1 VYFEEKATES
11 SGQSPSNEFIEVL
24 RGLTHELSQP
34 LTSLRG
40 SLEVALI
47 GEIHETECRKVLEQS
62 LEETNRVA
70 EVLATLR
77 EALEAED
84 PGDNFQPAR
93 WDLLVTRALEA
104 VEPAAREKGLRFVLE
119 SMAETYV
126 NVNPLRVEAAIC
138 EFFRQMTRRSVPES
152 AICIRL
158 SVQKRTALLSAY
170 GDGLQWDAAAP
181 EAKTQPLASSPRAME
196 RTQLE
201 GWILRRTIEGQG
213 GWLEIEKIPPRGF
226 CYRIYLPLVS
236 SETARPSSAR

>member
-11 SGQSPSNEFIEVL
+11 SGQRPSNEFVEVL
-24 RGLTHELSQP
+24 RGLTHALSQP

-47 GEIHETECRKVLEQS
+47 GEMDENECRKVLKQS

-84 PGDNFQPAR
+84 PGDNFQPAS
-93 WDLLVTRALEA
+93 WNLLVTRALEA

-119 SMAETYV
+119 PVVEVYV
-126 NVNPLRVEAAIC
+126 NVNPPRVDAALS
-138 EFFRQMTRRSVPES
+138 ELFRQVTRRGVPDC
-152 AICIRL
+152 AIRIRL
-158 SVQKRTALLSAY
+158 SVQKRTASLSVY
-170 GDGLQWDAAAP
+170 GEGLQRDAAAP
-181 EAKTQPLASSPRAME
+181 EEKTPTPAPATRAME
-196 RTQLE
+196 KTQLDW
-201 GWILRRTIEGQG
+201 WILRRTIEGQG

-226 CYRIYLPLVS
+226 CYRIYFPLAS
-236 SETARPSSAR
+236 SETARPSSA